1 MTSPAEAFAA
11 LSEAAR
17 AGAPSA
23 EERRAALR
31 RLRAALLARA
41 EAAVRAADA
50 DFGGRSR
57 IETLL
62 ADVLCVAEAAA
73 HAARHLGRWMR
84 PRRVAVPFAFRPA
97 RARVVPWPKGVVGV
111 IAPWNY
117 PLQLA
122 LWPVVDALAAGN
134 RVIVK
139 PSEAAPRSA
148 ALVAEILAEG
158 PGPAFARTVLGGP
171 EAAAALSALPL
182 GHLLFTGGAATGRR
196 VAQAAAETLTPLTL
210 ELGGKCPV
218 FVLPGA
224 DLRRAARAILVG
236 KALNAGQTCV
246 APDTVFL
253 IGHSADAFAAAC
265 RATGPHAAETAI
277 APPNR
282 ARFAALLQGVEAKA
296 LAAAATPIFLVRAGL
311 EAAIAHE
318 EIFGPALLL
327 REAGSLEE
335 AIAAAAPGPLAAYVF
350 GATAADRARLAAGLR
365 AGAIVENRC
374 VDHAAFPAVP
384 FGGAG
389 PSGHGRYHGEAGFL
403 AFSDLRAEVRHGP
416 FALARLFDPPRG
428 GFAERLI
435 SRLLR

>member
-73 HAARHLGRWMR
+73 HAARHLGPLDAAAAGGRALR
-84 PRRVAVPFAFRPA
+84 LPPGPCPGGAVAEGGGR
-97 RARVVPWPKGVVGV
+97 V

-171 EAAAALSALPL
+171 RGSGRPIGLATWPPAVHRRGSDRA
-182 GHLLFTGGAATGRR
+182 TGGAGGGGDPHPSPSNSGEMPR
-196 VAQAAAETLTPLTL
+196 VRAA
-210 ELGGKCPV
+210 GG
-218 FVLPGA
+218 GSA
-224 DLRRAARAILVG
+224 AAARAILVG

-296 LAAAATPIFLVRAGL
+296 LAAAATSIFLVRAGL

-335 AIAAAAPGPLAAYVF
+335 AIAAAAPG
-350 GATAADRARLAAGLR
+350 RLPPMCSAPPPPTGQAGRRAAG
-365 AGAIVENRC
+365 GGNR
-374 VDHAAFPAVP
+374 
-384 FGGAG
+384 
-389 PSGHGRYHGEAGFL
+389 
-403 AFSDLRAEVRHGP
+403 
-416 FALARLFDPPRG
+416 
-428 GFAERLI
+428 
-435 SRLLR
+435 